1 MEGDS
6 YPPPSD
12 MEVGNVAPESMPVKS
27 MVDYSDSTSADV
39 HHQDQEH
46 HGGERQDEMDHQDTP
61 SFSNGNGNGDAD
73 EEQSKEMD
81 DNDAP
86 PQEPEKDS
94 FDVFGKMLSS
104 MPAKPADEEEE
115 GGEVKNED
123 SEEKKEDADEKNQ
136 KMIMKIMMT
145 KRYF

>member
-1 MEGDS
+1 MG
-6 YPPPSD
+6 
-12 MEVGNVAPESMPVKS
+12 
-27 MVDYSDSTSADV
+27 
-39 HHQDQEH
+39 
-46 HGGERQDEMDHQDTP
+46 
-61 SFSNGNGNGDAD
+61 
-73 EEQSKEMD
+73 QSKEMD

-115 GGEVKNED
+115 GGEVKMRMVRRRKRTPMRKTRIVRI
-123 SEEKKEDADEKNQ
+123 KKIPLTKCLTQKNQ

-145 KRYF
+145 KKILLKKCLNQTANQKQKKMKRKKTTKMKKTLNLPKGLPILHLTNSGIALHCLSKV